1 MAASVASEKNH
12 RTHAQ
17 QAQERLPF
25 YLNLTTL
32 SALPRPREREIIVK
46 NPGYDPNWGILDS
59 KDDIRIPFI
68 IMVVKSI
75 LFAIPPLIMGIVYRS
90 QCQVQ
95 EWIPR
100 FLMVLG
106 VECIVENICLLITM
120 VIITFVQRKKP
131 KADIYKQ
138 RKLSMIVWAGI
149 GTICTFAWYIAGSVW
164 VYSVKNRVQFDDAQS
179 PNYCHPGVYW
189 YTFVWCI
196 LWYAYLLIAIS
207 CIPCI
212 YKFVKDQVEV
222 EKMCNPREIAVKY

>member
-1 MAASVASEKNH
+1 MAASVASERNH
-12 RTHAQ
+12 RTYAQ
-17 QAQERLPF
+17 RAQERLPF

-46 NPGYDPNWGILDS
+46 KYDPNWGILDS
-59 KDDIRIPFI
+59 KNLILTAFI
-68 IMVVKSI
+68 TMVVKSI

-106 VECIVENICLLITM
+106 VECIVENICLLIAM
-120 VIITFVQRKKP
+120 VIIMFVQRKKS
-131 KADIYKQ
+131 KAEIYKQ
-138 RKLSMIVWAGI
+138 QKLSMAVWAGI
-149 GTICTFAWYIAGSVW
+149 GTICTLAWYIAGSVW
-164 VYSVKNRVQFDDAQS
+164 VYGVKNRVQFDDAQS

-196 LWYAYLLIAIS
+196 LWYAYLPIAIS
-207 CIPCI
+207 CFPYM
-212 YKFVKDQVEV
+212 YKSEKNLVES
-222 EKMCNPREIAVKY
+222 EQMFNPREIAVKY